1 MWDADVAVIGAGVA
15 GLAAF
20 RRLREHGCDAVLI
33 EARDRIGGRVF
44 PDRVAGWPLPVELGA
59 EFIHGAPPE
68 LIALAADAA
77 EAAAAP
83 PRNWAIQDG
92 ELLPA
97 GEFASGADAIFER
110 MAARDAAAPDLSFA
124 AFVDQNGDLPAAAR
138 QGALAFIEGF
148 EAADPRRISV
158 CALNREFASGGEWD
172 GPRRPR
178 GGYATLLD
186 ALASID
192 VPSSGG
198 RLETPRAERTSPAAN
213 RSLRSSD
220 QRERPREKWRATR
233 VTLGAAVQ
241 AVRWRRGAVEIETLR
256 HGYPHRWQVRR
267 AIVTLPLSILQ
278 HSLQAAAPMVFEPP
292 LEAKRDAL
300 EHLAMGGARRV
311 TLRFRE
317 PVWARCR
324 DDHGDA
330 LGDLG
335 FLFGGAVPEGRI
347 PTWWTAPSS
356 DSSAAQITGWLGGR
370 RAWALAGLSAE
381 RIGALAL
388 DSLSGLLRTHRGELE
403 SALLGVHTHDWE
415 SDPYALGAYSYA
427 VVGGTDAFGALAAPL
442 LQTLFFAGEATESTG
457 AHATVHGALRSGRRA
472 AAEVLAGE

>member
-1 MWDADVAVIGAGVA
+1 MFDAEVAIIGAGVA

-20 RRLREHGCDAVLI
+20 QELRQAGCDAVLI

-44 PDRVAGWPLPVELGA
+44 PDPVAGWPLPVELGA
-59 EFIHGAPPE
+59 EFVHGSPPE
-68 LIALAADAA
+68 LAAVVD
-77 EAAAAP
+77 EVAAAQR
-83 PRNWAIQDG
+83 RNWAVKDG
-92 ELLPA
+92 ELVPA
-97 GEFASGADAIFER
+97 SEFASGAEVIFKR
-110 MAARDAAAPDLSFA
+110 MAQRDGSAPDLSFA
-124 AFVDQNGDLPAAAR
+124 TFVGQNADIPAAAR
-138 QGALAFIEGF
+138 LGALAFIEGF

-158 CALNREFASGGEWD
+158 CALNREFANGGEWD

-186 ALASID
+186 VLAAID
-192 VPSSGG
+192 IPS
-198 RLETPRAERTSPAAN
+198 R
-213 RSLRSSD
+213 
-220 QRERPREKWRATR
+220 R

-241 AVRWRRGAVEIETLR
+241 AVRWRRGAVEIEALR

-267 AIVTLPLSILQ
+267 AVVTLPLSILQ
-278 HSLQAAAPMVFEPP
+278 GSLEAAAPVVFEPP

-300 EHLAMGGARRV
+300 EHLAMGGARRL
-311 TLRFRE
+311 TLRFCE

-324 DDHGDA
+324 DDHGDT

-347 PTWWTAPSS
+347 PTWWTASGS
-356 DSSAAQITGWLGGR
+356 DSNAAQITGWLGGR

-388 DSLSGLLRTHRGELE
+388 DSLSRLLRTHRGELE
-403 SALLGVHTHDWE
+403 SSLLGVHTHDWE

-442 LQTLFFAGEATESTG
+442 YQTLFFAGEATESTG